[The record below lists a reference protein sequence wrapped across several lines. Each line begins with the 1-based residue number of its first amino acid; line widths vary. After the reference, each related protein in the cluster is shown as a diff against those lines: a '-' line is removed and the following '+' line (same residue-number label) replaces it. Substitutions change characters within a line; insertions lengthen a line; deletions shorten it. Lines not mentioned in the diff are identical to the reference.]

1 MSFTVLAQDGSSDF
15 TEKFISL
22 PKHLY
27 SKNEIMQN
35 ENDERSLLNGTHILS
50 HYFSLKAFIVTDESG
65 KCISRCAVTIYPDD
79 KTAFLGLFESADDT
93 AAVKELLSAAEEFAK
108 SSGINRIVGPV
119 DASFWIRYRFK
130 TDKFGNPYTGEPYN
144 LPYYPKLWQECGYRI
159 CERYSSN
166 HYIKVENQVDSE
178 KFSSRLAEKLAS
190 GYSIENVTKNGFN
203 KALKEVYGMLI
214 ELYSSFP
221 AYKRINENEFTGL
234 YSYFGSII
242 RYNMV
247 KMAYFKNKPVGFFI
261 SIPDYGNIVY
271 GKLSIADYIKIFR
284 IRSKPSG
291 YVMLYMGVD
300 AEHRGLGKALAEAI
314 RSELKNE
321 GVPSIGALIRDGN
334 INKDYFSSLIDF
346 EYEYILL
353 EKLLDQGK

>member
-1 MSFTVLAQDGSSDF
+1 MSCTVLIQDGSRDF

-22 PKHLY
+22 PKRLY

-50 HYFSLKAFIVTDESG
+50 HYFSLKAFIVTGETG
-65 KCISRCAVTIYPDD
+65 ECISRCAVTIYPDD

-93 AAVKELLSAAEEFAK
+93 EAVKKLFSAAEEFAK
-108 SSGINRIVGPV
+108 TSGAEKIIGPV

-130 TDKFGNPYTGEPYN
+130 TDKFGAPYTGEPYN
-144 LPYYPKLWQECGYRI
+144 LPYYPKLWQDCGYQI

-166 HYIKVENQVDSE
+166 HYVRVENQVDSE
-178 KFSSRLAEKLAS
+178 KFSSRLAEKLS
-190 GYSIENVTKNGFN
+190 EGYIIENVTKKGFS

-221 AYKRINENEFTGL
+221 AYKRITEEEFTGL

-247 KMAYFKNKPVGFFI
+247 KMAYFKGRPAGFFI
-261 SIPDYGNIVY
+261 SIPDYGNTVY
-271 GKLSIADYIKIFR
+271 GKLSIADLIKIFR
-284 IRSKPSG
+284 TRSKPSG

-300 AEHRGLGKALAEAI
+300 TEHRGLGKALAEAI

-353 EKLLDQGK
+353 EKFLDQEE